1 MNRVHD
7 PITLTYHELRA
18 PLGLIVTAARAA
30 ADECSDVAVRGRCEV
45 IVRTAERMLRD
56 AQELFRVFRA
66 GATEPET
73 FLPDR
78 LILAVF
84 ADLRELGVPVDI
96 AWPDAFE
103 ARAMGQP
110 SVLEAL
116 VHCLASNAC
125 DHLAEGGRIQVSLAA
140 EHRALILRLSN
151 PRDLIGR
158 HKGIGAGRLI
168 EQRLADELGARVIH
182 ETRGCEH
189 IAEVRLPVTF
199 L

>member
-7 PITLTYHELRA
+7 PVTLTYHELRA

-78 LILAVF
+78 LILSVF
-84 ADLRELGVPVDI
+84 ADLQELGVPLDI
-96 AWPDAFE
+96 AWPETFE
-103 ARAMGQP
+103 ARATGQP
-110 SVLEAL
+110 AVLESL

-125 DHLAEGGRIQVSLAA
+125 DHLAEGGRIKVAVAGERHWLV
-140 EHRALILRLSN
+140 LRLSN
-151 PRDLIGR
+151 PRDPVGR
-158 HKGIGAGRLI
+158 HRGIGAGRLI
-168 EQRLADELGARVIH
+168 EQRLADELGARVTH
-182 ETRGCEH
+182 EADGAEH
-189 IAEVRLPVTF
+189 VAELRLPVTF
-199 L
+199 V